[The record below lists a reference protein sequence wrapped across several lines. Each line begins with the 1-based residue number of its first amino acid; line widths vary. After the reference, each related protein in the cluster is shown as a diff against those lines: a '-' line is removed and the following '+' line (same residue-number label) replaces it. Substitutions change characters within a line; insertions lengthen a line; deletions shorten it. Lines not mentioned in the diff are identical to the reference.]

1 MLQRAYL
8 MTSLVMTETAAAE
21 ERGWWSR
28 PCGGREVLAI
38 ALPLVVSTMFW
49 SIQWF
54 VDRMFLMWHSSAE
67 LPEIAAA
74 LPAGMAHWTLICL
87 PGGIASFVNDA
98 QRKVIGVAG
107 TKLVHS

>member
-1 MLQRAYL
+1 MDQNPYESPQALATELQTQWPDK
-8 MTSLVMTETAAAE
+8 TSGT
-21 ERGWWSR
+21 WWSR

-67 LPEIAAA
+67 LPEMAAA

-87 PGGIASFVNDA
+87 PGGIASFVNTFVA
-98 QRKVIGVAG
+98 Q
-107 TKLVHS
+107 